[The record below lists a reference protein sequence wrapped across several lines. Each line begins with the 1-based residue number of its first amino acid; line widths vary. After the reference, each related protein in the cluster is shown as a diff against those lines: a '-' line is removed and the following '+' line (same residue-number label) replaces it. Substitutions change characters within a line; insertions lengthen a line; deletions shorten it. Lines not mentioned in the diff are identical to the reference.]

1 VQYGARGIPVNS
13 TATHQLQL
21 IKKENHISMS
31 VDGREIINWKDE
43 SKELGLPLAEGKF
56 AFRQMQ
62 WSHFTYKN
70 LKIWNIN

>member
-1 VQYGARGIPVNS
+1 MY
-13 TATHQLQL
+13 
-21 IKKENHISMS
+21 
-31 VDGREIINWKDE
+31 VDDRLIINWKDE
-43 SKELGLPLAEGKF
+43 NKELGLPLEEGKF